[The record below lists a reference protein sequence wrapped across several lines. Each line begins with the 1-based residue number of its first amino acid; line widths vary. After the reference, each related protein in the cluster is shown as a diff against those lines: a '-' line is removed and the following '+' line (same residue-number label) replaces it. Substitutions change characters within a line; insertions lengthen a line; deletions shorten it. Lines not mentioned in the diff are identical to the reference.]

1 MCALALLVSQP
12 PAHVK
17 VTMPDA
23 AQHSAQPEL
32 PSPYE
37 PGKRRGR
44 ARRTH
49 TVAKVLL
56 ATLLTLGMVSGL
68 SVAFLYRHLN
78 GNLNVVDVAPQ
89 LYDRPTKVHIPAPKQ
104 PINILVMGSDSRDC
118 DGCGIDQE
126 AGGGSDTTILFH
138 LSADRESAYGV
149 SIPRDSLVDR
159 PDCKSADGDTIP
171 GGTNVI
177 WNAAYSYG
185 GPACTIQ
192 QFEQTTGVRID
203 NYIVVDF
210 GSFQDM
216 VDAVDGV
223 EVCVPEDI
231 DSSEYG
237 ITIKKGT
244 RTLNGKEALAYVRV
258 RHGVGD
264 GSDIGRIK
272 RQQAF
277 IGALVAKV
285 VSSGTLTR
293 IDRLVPFLNAA
304 TKSLTTDIP
313 NIKEMAKVG
322 LQFENI
328 GLKRIR
334 FITVPF
340 VYSTAQ
346 PGRVEWTD
354 DATTLW
360 KRIANDQPLGKLRDG
375 SLGANQVP
383 TSSTP
388 SGSASSS
395 SDSPSGSPSDSP
407 SDSGSSSTE
416 SPSDSESSSTGS
428 PSGTTSPSDGSSDGV
443 DASSDDLAFA
453 GLCS

>member
-1 MCALALLVSQP
+1 
-12 PAHVK
+12 
-17 VTMPDA
+17 MPDA
-23 AQHSAQPEL
+23 AQQPAQPEL
-32 PSPYE
+32 PSPYQ

-78 GNLNVVDVAPQ
+78 GNINHDEVTDQ
-89 LYDRPTKVHIPAPKQ
+89 LYDRPPKVRIDAPKQ
-104 PINILVMGSDSRDC
+104 PLNILVMGSDSRDC

-138 LSADRESAYGV
+138 LSADRQSAYGV

-159 PDCKSADGDTIP
+159 PDCKTDDGENIP
-171 GGTNVI
+171 GASNVM

-192 QFEQTTGVRID
+192 QFEQSTNIQID
-203 NYIVVDF
+203 NYVVVDF
-210 GSFQDM
+210 GSFKGM

-223 EVCVPEDI
+223 EVCVPDDI

-237 ITIKKGT
+237 ITIPAGT
-244 RTLNGKEALAYVRV
+244 RTLSGKEALAYVRV

-277 IGALVAKV
+277 IGALVGKV
-285 VSSGTLTR
+285 LSSGTLTR
-293 IDRLVPFLNAA
+293 FDRLVRFLNAA
-304 TKSLTTDIP
+304 TKGLTTDIDS
-313 NIKEMAKVG
+313 IKDMAKVG
-322 LQFENI
+322 LQFQDI

-334 FITVPF
+334 FLTVPF

-346 PGRVEWTD
+346 PGRVEWTP
-354 DATTLW
+354 DAATLW
-360 KRIANDQPLGKLRDG
+360 DRINHDKPLGKLRDG

-383 TSSTP
+383 
-388 SGSASSS
+388 SGGSSS
-395 SDSPSGSPSDSP
+395 SGSSTGGPTGDESSSSGS
-407 SDSGSSSTE
+407 
-416 SPSDSESSSTGS
+416 SPSDSES
-428 PSGTTSPSDGSSDGV
+428 PSDTTSPTDSATEGATDGTEEDDNGV
-443 DASSDDLAFA
+443 DASSDDLEFA

>member
-1 MCALALLVSQP
+1 
-12 PAHVK
+12 
-17 VTMPDA
+17 MPDA
-23 AQHSAQPEL
+23 AQPPAQPEL
-32 PSPYE
+32 PSPYH

-78 GNLNVVDVAPQ
+78 GNLNVVNVDDQ
-89 LYDRPTKVHIPAPKQ
+89 LYNRPKKVHIDAPKQ
-104 PINILVMGSDSRDC
+104 PVNILVMGSDSRDC

-126 AGGGSDTTILFH
+126 AGGGSDTTLLFH

-159 PDCKSADGDTIP
+159 PDCKSPDGDTIP
-171 GGTNVI
+171 GGTNVM

-192 QFEQTTGVRID
+192 QFEQTTGVPID
-203 NYIVVDF
+203 NYVVVDF

-354 DATTLW
+354 DADVLW

-375 SLGANQVP
+375 SIGANQVP
-383 TSSTP
+383 GSGTP
-388 SGSASSS
+388 TSSS
-395 SDSPSGSPSDSP
+395 STTATGSPSDDA
-407 SDSGSSSTE
+407 SDSTDTA
-416 SPSDSESSSTGS
+416 SPSDSESSTTGS
-428 PSGTTSPSDGSSDGV
+428 PSSTDSPTGAPSDSV

>member
-1 MCALALLVSQP
+1 
-12 PAHVK
+12 
-17 VTMPDA
+17 MPDA
-23 AQHSAQPEL
+23 VQHSAQPEL
-32 PSPYE
+32 PSPYQ

-78 GNLNVVDVAPQ
+78 GNVNVVDVAPQ
-89 LYDRPTKVHIPAPKQ
+89 LYDRPDKVHIDAPKQ

-118 DGCGIDQE
+118 SGCKIDGE
-126 AGGGSDTTILFH
+126 SGGGSDTTILFH
-138 LSADRESAYGV
+138 LSADRQSAYGV

-159 PDCKSADGDTIP
+159 PDCKSKDGDNIP
-171 GGTNVI
+171 GATDTM
-177 WNAAYSYG
+177 WNAAYSLG

-192 QFEQTTGVRID
+192 QFEQTTGIRID
-203 NYIVVDF
+203 NYVVVDF
-210 GSFQDM
+210 GSFQQM

-223 EVCVPEDI
+223 QVCVPEDI

-237 ITIKKGT
+237 ITIPAGT
-244 RTLNGKEALAYVRV
+244 RTLTGKEALAYVRV
-258 RHGVGD
+258 RHDVGD

-277 IGALVAKV
+277 IGALIAKV
-285 VSSGTLTR
+285 LSSGTLTR

-313 NIKEMAKVG
+313 NIKEMARVG
-322 LQFENI
+322 LQFKNI

-346 PGRVEWTD
+346 PGRVEWTE
-354 DATTLW
+354 DADTLW
-360 KRIANDQPLGKLRDG
+360 KRIANDQPLGKLRVG
-375 SLGANQVP
+375 SLGADQVP
-383 TSSTP
+383 GSSDP
-388 SGSASSS
+388 SASSS
-395 SDSPSGSPSDSP
+395 
-407 SDSGSSSTE
+407 E
-416 SPSDSESSSTGS
+416 SPSDESS
-428 PSGTTSPSDGSSDGV
+428 
-443 DASSDDLAFA
+443 
-453 GLCS
+453 

>member
-1 MCALALLVSQP
+1 M
-12 PAHVK
+12 K

-23 AQHSAQPEL
+23 AQHPAQPEL
-32 PSPYE
+32 PSPYQ

-44 ARRTH
+44 ARRAH

-78 GNLNVVDVAPQ
+78 GNVNYQPVAEQ
-89 LYDRPTKVHIPAPKQ
+89 LYNRPPKVHIDAPKQ

-118 DGCGIDQE
+118 DGCSIDGE

-138 LSADRESAYGV
+138 LSADRQSAYGV
-149 SIPRDSLVDR
+149 SIPRDSLVER
-159 PDCKSADGDTIP
+159 PDCKEEDGDVIP
-171 GGTNVI
+171 GGSDAM
-177 WNAAYSYG
+177 WNAAYSFG
-185 GPACTIQ
+185 GPSCTIQ
-192 QFEQTTGVRID
+192 QFEQDTGIQID
-203 NYIVVDF
+203 NYVVVDF
-210 GSFQDM
+210 GSFQGM

-237 ITIKKGT
+237 ITIPKGT
-244 RTLNGKEALAYVRV
+244 RTLSGKEALAYVRV

-277 IGALVAKV
+277 IGALVGKV
-285 VSSGTLTR
+285 LSSGTLTR
-293 IDRLVPFLNAA
+293 FDRLVRFLNAA
-304 TKSLTTDIP
+304 TKGLTTDIAS
-313 NIKEMAKVG
+313 IKDMAKVG
-322 LQFENI
+322 LQFQDI

-340 VYSTAQ
+340 VYEGA
-346 PGRVEWTD
+346 RVRWTS
-354 DATTLW
+354 DADVLW
-360 KRIANDQPLGKLRDG
+360 DRIKHDKPLGKLRDG

-383 TSSTP
+383 SGGTPGSTT
-388 SGSASSS
+388 SSS
-395 SDSPSGSPSDSP
+395 SGAAGDDESSSSTSSPSDS
-407 SDSGSSSTE
+407 DSSTTE
-416 SPSDSESSSTGS
+416 SPSD
-428 PSGTTSPSDGSSDGV
+428 TTSPSDGATDGTTDDDHGV
-443 DASSDDLAFA
+443 DASSDDLEFA
-453 GLCS
+453 GLCA

>member
-1 MCALALLVSQP
+1 M
-12 PAHVK
+12 K

-23 AQHSAQPEL
+23 AQHPAQPEL
-32 PSPYE
+32 PSPYQ

-78 GNLNVVDVAPQ
+78 GNLDVVNVDAQ
-89 LYDRPTKVHIPAPKQ
+89 LTNRPEKIKIKAPKQ

-118 DGCGIDQE
+118 DGCGLDKE

-138 LSADRESAYGV
+138 LSADRQSAYGV
-149 SIPRDSLVDR
+149 SIPRDSLVER
-159 PDCKSADGDTIP
+159 PDCKDEDGDVIP
-171 GGTNVI
+171 GGSGAM
-177 WNAAYSYG
+177 WNSAYSYG

-203 NYIVVDF
+203 NYVVVDF
-210 GSFQDM
+210 GSFQQM

-237 ITIKKGT
+237 ITIPAGT

-264 GSDIGRIK
+264 GSDIGRVK

-285 VSSGTLTR
+285 LSSGTLTR
-293 IDRLVPFLNAA
+293 FDRLVRFLNAA
-304 TKSLTTDIP
+304 TKGLTTDIAS
-313 NIKEMAKVG
+313 IKDMALVG
-322 LQFENI
+322 LQFKNI

-354 DATTLW
+354 DADTLW

-383 TSSTP
+383 
-388 SGSASSS
+388 SGSAS
-395 SDSPSGSPSDSP
+395 GSPTGSATDSP
-407 SDSGSSSTE
+407 SDDESSSTSSPSDPESSTSE
-416 SPSDSESSSTGS
+416 SPSD
-428 PSGTTSPSDGSSDGV
+428 TTSPSDDATDGGDDGV
-443 DASSDDLAFA
+443 DASSDDLEFA
-453 GLCS
+453 GLCT

>member
-1 MCALALLVSQP
+1 
-12 PAHVK
+12 
-17 VTMPDA
+17 
-23 AQHSAQPEL
+23 
-32 PSPYE
+32 
-37 PGKRRGR
+37 
-44 ARRTH
+44 
-49 TVAKVLL
+49 VAKVLL

-78 GNLNVVDVAPQ
+78 GNINHIVVDDQ
-89 LYDRPTKVHIPAPKQ
+89 LYDRPPKVHIDAPKQ
-104 PINILVMGSDSRDC
+104 PLNILVMGSDSRDC
-118 DGCGIDQE
+118 AGCGIDQE

-159 PDCKSADGDTIP
+159 PDCKNDDGDTIP
-171 GGTNVI
+171 GGTNVM

-192 QFEQTTGVRID
+192 QFEQTTGIQID
-203 NYIVVDF
+203 NYVVVDF
-210 GSFQDM
+210 GSFKGM

-237 ITIKKGT
+237 ITIPAGT
-244 RTLNGKEALAYVRV
+244 RTLDGKEALAYVRV

-285 VSSGTLTR
+285 LSSGTLTR
-293 IDRLVPFLNAA
+293 FDRLVRFLNAA
-304 TKSLTTDIP
+304 TQGLTTDIP

-322 LQFENI
+322 LQFQDI

-360 KRIANDQPLGKLRDG
+360 DRIANDQPLGKLRVG
-375 SLGANQVP
+375 SLGADQVP
-383 TSSTP
+383 TSGSATGSETP
-388 SGSASSS
+388 SGT
-395 SDSPSGSPSDSP
+395 GSPSDDESE
-407 SDSGSSSTE
+407 SESSST
-416 SPSDSESSSTGS
+416 SSASDSESSTTES
-428 PSGTTSPSDGSSDGV
+428 PSSTSSPSDEESSPGI
-443 DASSDDLAFA
+443 DASADDLDFA

>member
-1 MCALALLVSQP
+1 
-12 PAHVK
+12 
-17 VTMPDA
+17 MPDA
-23 AQHSAQPEL
+23 VQDPAQPEL
-32 PSPYE
+32 PSPYQ

-56 ATLLTLGMVSGL
+56 STLLTLGMVSGL

-78 GNLNVVDVAPQ
+78 DNINHVEVAGQ
-89 LYDRPTKVHIPAPKQ
+89 LYDRPEKVHTNTPKQ
-104 PINILVMGSDSRDC
+104 PLNILVMGSDSRDC
-118 DGCGIDQE
+118 DGCSIDGE

-138 LSADRESAYGV
+138 LSADRQSAYGV

-159 PDCKSADGDTIP
+159 PDCKSE
-171 GGTNVI
+171 
-177 WNAAYSYG
+177 YG

-192 QFEQTTGVRID
+192 QFEQDTGIQID
-203 NYIVVDF
+203 NYVVVDF
-210 GSFQDM
+210 GSFKGM

-237 ITIKKGT
+237 ITIPKGT
-244 RTLNGKEALAYVRV
+244 RTLDGKEALAYVRV

-277 IGALVAKV
+277 IGALVSKV
-285 VSSGTLTR
+285 LSSGTLTR
-293 IDRLVPFLNAA
+293 FDRLVRFLNAA
-304 TKSLTTDIP
+304 TKGLTTDI
-313 NIKEMAKVG
+313 NSIKDMAKVG
-322 LQFENI
+322 LQFRGI

-340 VYSTAQ
+340 VYEGA
-346 PGRVEWTD
+346 RVRWTS
-354 DATTLW
+354 DAATLW
-360 KRIANDQPLGKLRDG
+360 DRIKNDKPLGKLRDG
-375 SLGANQVP
+375 SIGANQVP
-383 TSSTP
+383 
-388 SGSASSS
+388 SGTQ
-395 SDSPSGSPSDSP
+395 P
-407 SDSGSSSTE
+407 SGSSSASGSE
-416 SPSDSESSSTGS
+416 SPDDEESTSGS
-428 PSGTTSPSDGSSDGV
+428 PSGTASPSDGATDGADDGV

>member
-1 MCALALLVSQP
+1 
-12 PAHVK
+12 
-17 VTMPDA
+17 
-23 AQHSAQPEL
+23 
-32 PSPYE
+32 
-37 PGKRRGR
+37 
-44 ARRTH
+44 
-49 TVAKVLL
+49 VAKVLL

-78 GNLNVVDVAPQ
+78 GNLNVVDVSSQ
-89 LYDRPTKVHIPAPKQ
+89 LTDRPDKVHIDAPKQ

-118 DGCGIDQE
+118 SGCKIDGE
-126 AGGGSDTTILFH
+126 SGGGSDTTLLFH

-159 PDCKSADGDTIP
+159 PDCKTKGGDTIS
-171 GGTNVI
+171 GASDVM
-177 WNAAYSYG
+177 WNAAYSLG

-192 QFEQTTGVRID
+192 QFEQTTGIQID
-203 NYIVVDF
+203 NYVVVDF
-210 GSFQDM
+210 GSFQQM

-237 ITIKKGT
+237 ITIPAGT
-244 RTLNGKEALAYVRV
+244 RTLDGKEALAYVRV

-285 VSSGTLTR
+285 LSSGTLTR
-293 IDRLVPFLNAA
+293 FDRLVRFLNAA

-313 NIKEMAKVG
+313 NIKDMALVG
-322 LQFENI
+322 LQFKHI

-346 PGRVEWTD
+346 PGRVEWTS
-354 DATTLW
+354 DADTLW
-360 KRIANDQPLGKLRDG
+360 DRIKYDKPLGKLRDG
-375 SLGANQVP
+375 SIGANQVP
-383 TSSTP
+383 SSGTTSSSTSSTGTESP
-388 SGSASSS
+388 SGDESPSGTS
-395 SDSPSGSPSDSP
+395 SPSGSE
-407 SDSGSSSTE
+407 SSTTE
-416 SPSDSESSSTGS
+416 SPSDSS
-428 PSGTTSPSDGSSDGV
+428 SPSDGSSDGV
-443 DASSDDLAFA
+443 DATSDDLAFA
-453 GLCS
+453 GLCT

>member
-1 MCALALLVSQP
+1 
-12 PAHVK
+12 VK

-32 PSPYE
+32 PSPYQA
-37 PGKRRGR
+37 GKRRGR
-44 ARRTH
+44 ARRSH

-78 GNLNVVDVAPQ
+78 GNINHIVVDDQ
-89 LYDRPTKVHIPAPKQ
+89 LYDRPPKVHIDAPKQ
-104 PINILVMGSDSRDC
+104 PLNILVMGSDSRDC
-118 DGCGIDQE
+118 AGCGIDQE

-159 PDCKSADGDTIP
+159 PDCKNDDGDTIP
-171 GGTNVI
+171 GGTNVM

-192 QFEQTTGVRID
+192 QFEQTTGIQID
-203 NYIVVDF
+203 NYVVVDF
-210 GSFQDM
+210 GSFKGM

-237 ITIKKGT
+237 ITIPAGT
-244 RTLNGKEALAYVRV
+244 RTLDGKEALAYVRV

-285 VSSGTLTR
+285 LSSGTLTR
-293 IDRLVPFLNAA
+293 FDRLVRFLNAA
-304 TKSLTTDIP
+304 TQGLTTDIP

-322 LQFENI
+322 LQFQDI

-340 VYSTAQ
+340 VYSTSQ

-360 KRIANDQPLGKLRDG
+360 DRIANDQPLGKLRVG
-375 SLGANQVP
+375 SLGADQVP
-383 TSSTP
+383 TSGSASGSETP
-388 SGSASSS
+388 SGT
-395 SDSPSGSPSDSP
+395 GSPSDDESE
-407 SDSGSSSTE
+407 SESSST
-416 SPSDSESSSTGS
+416 SSASDSESSTTES
-428 PSGTTSPSDGSSDGV
+428 PSSTSSPSDEESSPGI
-443 DASSDDLAFA
+443 DASADDLDFA

>member
-1 MCALALLVSQP
+1 
-12 PAHVK
+12 
-17 VTMPDA
+17 MPDA
-23 AQHSAQPEL
+23 VQQPAQPEL
-32 PSPYE
+32 PPPYRR
-37 PGKRRGR
+37 PKRRAR

-49 TVAKVLL
+49 TVAKVLG
-56 ATLLTLGMVSGL
+56 ATLLTLAMVSGL

-78 GNLNVVDVAPQ
+78 GNLNVVSVDDQ
-89 LYDRPTKVHIPAPKQ
+89 LTNRPEKVHISAPKQ

-118 DGCGIDQE
+118 AGCGLDDE

-138 LSADRESAYGV
+138 LSADRQSAYGV

-159 PDCKSADGDTIP
+159 PDCEDEDGKTIP
-171 GGTNVI
+171 GASDAM
-177 WNAAYSYG
+177 WNAAYTYG

-192 QFEQTTGVRID
+192 QFEQTTGVRVD
-203 NYIVVDF
+203 NYVVVDF
-210 GSFQDM
+210 GSFKEM

-223 EVCVPEDI
+223 EVCVPQDI

-237 ITIKKGT
+237 ITIPAGT
-244 RTLNGKEALAYVRV
+244 RTLDGKEALAYVRV

-285 VSSGTLTR
+285 ISSGTLTR
-293 IDRLVPFLNAA
+293 FDRLVRFLNAA

-313 NIKEMAKVG
+313 NIKEMGLVG
-322 LQFENI
+322 LQFKNI

-346 PGRVEWTD
+346 PGRVEWTS
-354 DATTLW
+354 DADTLW
-360 KRIANDQPLGKLRDG
+360 KRIANDQPLGKLRVG
-375 SLGANQVP
+375 SLGADQVP
-383 TSSTP
+383 GSGGTTP
-388 SGSASSS
+388 T
-395 SDSPSGSPSDSP
+395 PSDSP
-407 SDSGSSSTE
+407 SSSDSS
-416 SPSDSESSSTGS
+416 SPSDSASSSDSSS
-428 PSGTTSPSDGSSDGV
+428 PSTTTSDEPSDEPSDSI
-443 DASSDDLAFA
+443 DASKDDLEFA
-453 GLCS
+453 GLCT

>member
-1 MCALALLVSQP
+1 
-12 PAHVK
+12 
-17 VTMPDA
+17 MPDA

-32 PSPYE
+32 PSPYQ

-44 ARRTH
+44 ARRSH

-78 GNLNVVDVAPQ
+78 GNLNVVDVSGQ
-89 LYDRPTKVHIPAPKQ
+89 LTDRPDKIRISAPKQ
-104 PINILVMGSDSRDC
+104 PMNILVMGSDSRDC
-118 DGCGIDQE
+118 DGCGIDKE
-126 AGGGSDTTILFH
+126 AGGGSDTTLLFH

-149 SIPRDSLVDR
+149 SIPRDSLIDR
-159 PDCKSADGDTIP
+159 PDCKSPDGDTIP
-171 GGTNVI
+171 GGTNVM

-237 ITIKKGT
+237 ITIPAGT

-277 IGALVAKV
+277 IAALTEKV
-285 VSSGTLTR
+285 ISGGTLTR
-293 IDRLVPFLNAA
+293 FDRLVRFLNAA
-304 TKSLTTDIP
+304 TASLTTDIP

-322 LQFENI
+322 LQFKNI

-346 PGRVEWTD
+346 PGRVEWTE
-354 DATTLW
+354 DAATLW

-375 SLGANQVP
+375 SIGANQVP
-383 TSSTP
+383 SSGTA
-388 SGSASSS
+388 SESASSS
-395 SDSPSGSPSDSP
+395 STESPSGDESSSSTSSPSDSP
-407 SDSGSSSTE
+407 SDSESATESPSSTE
-416 SPSDSESSSTGS
+416 SPSDDA
-428 PSGTTSPSDGSSDGV
+428 SDSV
-443 DASSDDLAFA
+443 DASSDDLEFA

>member
-1 MCALALLVSQP
+1 
-12 PAHVK
+12 
-17 VTMPDA
+17 MPDA
-23 AQHSAQPEL
+23 AHSAQPEL
-32 PSPYE
+32 PSPYQ

-44 ARRTH
+44 ARRVH

-56 ATLLTLGMVSGL
+56 ATLLTLAMVSGL

-78 GNLNVVDVAPQ
+78 GNLDVVNVDKQ
-89 LYDRPTKVHIPAPKQ
+89 LYDRPAKVHIDAPKQ
-104 PINILVMGSDSRDC
+104 PMNILVMGSDSRDC
-118 DGCGIDQE
+118 DGCKIDGE

-138 LSADRESAYGV
+138 LSADRQSAYGV

-159 PDCKSADGDTIP
+159 PDCKSTDGDTIP
-171 GGTNVI
+171 GASDVM

-192 QFEQTTGVRID
+192 QFEQDTGIQID

-210 GSFQDM
+210 GSFKDM

-244 RTLNGKEALAYVRV
+244 RTLDGKEALAYVRV

-285 VSSGTLTR
+285 LSSGTLTR
-293 IDRLVPFLNAA
+293 FDRLVRFLNAA

-322 LQFENI
+322 LQFKNI

-334 FITVPF
+334 FLTVPF

-354 DATTLW
+354 DAKTLW
-360 KRIANDQPLGKLRDG
+360 DRIKNDKPLGKLRDG
-375 SLGANQVP
+375 SIGANQVP
-383 TSSTP
+383 SGTTSSNSPSDTSSPSDGDSESTGTASPSDDASATATP
-388 SGSASSS
+388 SGS
-395 SDSPSGSPSDSP
+395 GSPSATP
-407 SDSGSSSTE
+407 T
-416 SPSDSESSSTGS
+416 
-428 PSGTTSPSDGSSDGV
+428 DGSSDGV
-443 DASSDDLAFA
+443 DASNDDLAFA
-453 GLCS
+453 GLCTSSS

>member
-1 MCALALLVSQP
+1 
-12 PAHVK
+12 
-17 VTMPDA
+17 MPDA
-23 AQHSAQPEL
+23 AQQPAQPEL
-32 PSPYE
+32 PSPYQ

-44 ARRTH
+44 ARRAH

-78 GNLNVVDVAPQ
+78 GNLNVVNVDDQ
-89 LYDRPTKVHIPAPKQ
+89 LYNRPTKVHIDAPKQ
-104 PINILVMGSDSRDC
+104 PVNILVMGSDSRDC

-159 PDCKSADGDTIP
+159 PDCKSSDGDTIP
-171 GGTNVI
+171 GGTNVM

-192 QFEQTTGVRID
+192 QFEQTTGVPID
-203 NYIVVDF
+203 NYVVVDF

-354 DATTLW
+354 DADVLW

-375 SLGANQVP
+375 SIGANQVP
-383 TSSTP
+383 SSGTP
-388 SGSASSS
+388 SSS
-395 SDSPSGSPSDSP
+395 SSTSASG
-407 SDSGSSSTE
+407 
-416 SPSDSESSSTGS
+416 SPSDSESSSSESPSDPESSTTGS
-428 PSGTTSPSDGSSDGV
+428 PSDTSSPSDDSSDGV

>member
-1 MCALALLVSQP
+1 
-12 PAHVK
+12 
-17 VTMPDA
+17 MPDA
-23 AQHSAQPEL
+23 AQPSAQPEL
-32 PSPYE
+32 PSPYQA
-37 PGKRRGR
+37 GKRRGR
-44 ARRTH
+44 TRRTH

-78 GNLNVVDVAPQ
+78 GNLNVVDVTGQ
-89 LYDRPTKVHIPAPKQ
+89 LTDRPEKVHIDAPKQ

-118 DGCGIDQE
+118 NGCKIDGE
-126 AGGGSDTTILFH
+126 SGGGSDTTILFH
-138 LSADRESAYGV
+138 LSADRQSAYGV

-159 PDCKSADGDTIP
+159 PECETKDGDTIA
-171 GGTNVI
+171 GGTNVM
-177 WNAAYSYG
+177 WNAAYSLG

-192 QFEQTTGVRID
+192 QFEQTTGIKID
-203 NYIVVDF
+203 NYVVVDF
-210 GSFQDM
+210 GSFQQM

-237 ITIKKGT
+237 ITIPAGT
-244 RTLNGKEALAYVRV
+244 RTLDGKEALAYVRV

-285 VSSGTLTR
+285 LSSGTLTR
-293 IDRLVPFLNAA
+293 FDRLVRFLNAA

-313 NIKEMAKVG
+313 NIKDMALVG
-322 LQFENI
+322 LQFKHI

-346 PGRVEWTD
+346 PGRVEWTS
-354 DATTLW
+354 DAQTLW
-360 KRIANDQPLGKLRDG
+360 DRIKYDKPLGKLRDG
-375 SLGANQVP
+375 SIGANQVP
-383 TSSTP
+383 SSTTI
-388 SGSASSS
+388 SGSAT
-395 SDSPSGSPSDSP
+395 
-407 SDSGSSSTE
+407 SSSTE
-416 SPSDSESSSTGS
+416 SPSGDESSTGS
-428 PSGTTSPSDGSSDGV
+428 SSPSETSTTESPSGTSSPSDDSSDGV
-443 DASSDDLAFA
+443 DATSDDLAFA
-453 GLCS
+453 GLCT

>member
-1 MCALALLVSQP
+1 
-12 PAHVK
+12 
-17 VTMPDA
+17 MPDA
-23 AQHSAQPEL
+23 AQQPAQPEL
-32 PSPYE
+32 PSPYQ

-44 ARRTH
+44 ARRAH

-56 ATLLTLGMVSGL
+56 ATMLTLGMVSGL

-78 GNLNVVDVAPQ
+78 GNLNVVNVDDQ
-89 LYDRPTKVHIPAPKQ
+89 LYNRPTKVHIDAPKQ
-104 PINILVMGSDSRDC
+104 PVNILVMGSDSRDC
-118 DGCGIDQE
+118 AGCGIDQE

-159 PDCKSADGDTIP
+159 PDCKSSDGDTIP
-171 GGTNVI
+171 GGTNVM

-192 QFEQTTGVRID
+192 QFEQTTGVPID
-203 NYIVVDF
+203 NYVVVDF

-285 VSSGTLTR
+285 ISSGTLTR

-354 DATTLW
+354 DADVLW

-375 SLGANQVP
+375 SIGANQVP
-383 TSSTP
+383 SGTPTGSSST
-388 SGSASSS
+388 SAT
-395 SDSPSGSPSDSP
+395 DSP
-407 SDSGSSSTE
+407 SD
-416 SPSDSESSSTGS
+416 SPSDSESSSTESPSDTESSTTGS
-428 PSGTTSPSDGSSDGV
+428 PSDTSSPSDDSSEGV
-443 DASSDDLAFA
+443 DATSDDLAFA

>member
-1 MCALALLVSQP
+1 
-12 PAHVK
+12 
-17 VTMPDA
+17 MPDA
-23 AQHSAQPEL
+23 AQHPAQPEL
-32 PSPYE
+32 PSPYQR
-37 PGKRRGR
+37 PKRRGR
-44 ARRTH
+44 ARRVH

-78 GNLNVVDVAPQ
+78 GNVNHVEVKDQ
-89 LYDRPTKVHIPAPKQ
+89 LYDRPAKVHIDAPKQ
-104 PINILVMGSDSRDC
+104 PLNILVMGSDSRDC
-118 DGCGIDQE
+118 AGCDIDSE

-138 LSADRESAYGV
+138 LSADRKTAYGV

-159 PDCKSADGDTIP
+159 PDCKTKSGATIP
-171 GGTNVI
+171 GASDVM

-185 GPACTIQ
+185 GQACTIQ
-192 QFEQTTGVRID
+192 QFEQDTGIQID
-203 NYIVVDF
+203 NYVVVDF
-210 GSFQDM
+210 GSFKGM

-237 ITIKKGT
+237 ITIPAGT
-244 RTLNGKEALAYVRV
+244 RTLDGKEALAYVRV

-285 VSSGTLTR
+285 LSSGTLTR
-293 IDRLVPFLNAA
+293 FDRLVRFLNAA
-304 TKSLTTDIP
+304 TKGLTTDIA
-313 NIKEMAKVG
+313 NIKDMAKIG
-322 LQFENI
+322 LQFKNI

-346 PGRVEWTD
+346 PGRVEWTS
-354 DATTLW
+354 DADTLW
-360 KRIANDQPLGKLRDG
+360 DRIKNDKPLGKLRDG
-375 SLGANQVP
+375 SIGADQV
-383 TSSTP
+383 P
-388 SGSASSS
+388 SGSTSTGTSTATGTESPSGDDSSS
-395 SDSPSGSPSDSP
+395 STSSPSG
-407 SDSGSSSTE
+407 SSTE
-416 SPSDSESSSTGS
+416 SPSGSSS
-428 PSGTTSPSDGSSDGV
+428 PSGDSSDGV
-443 DASSDDLAFA
+443 DASSDDLEFA
-453 GLCS
+453 GLCT

>member
-1 MCALALLVSQP
+1 
-12 PAHVK
+12 
-17 VTMPDA
+17 MPDA
-23 AQHSAQPEL
+23 AQHPAQPEL
-32 PSPYE
+32 PSPYQG
-37 PGKRRGR
+37 GKRRGR

-56 ATLLTLGMVSGL
+56 ATVLTLGMVSGL

-78 GNLNVVDVAPQ
+78 GNLNVQNVDDQ
-89 LYDRPTKVHIPAPKQ
+89 LGDDRPDKVKVEGPKAPL
-104 PINILVMGSDSRDC
+104 NILVMGSDSRDC
-118 DGCGIDQE
+118 KGCGLDQE

-149 SIPRDSLVDR
+149 SIPRDSLVTR
-159 PDCKSADGDTIP
+159 PDCISEDGDTIP
-171 GGTNVI
+171 GGSSQI
-177 WNAAYSYG
+177 WNAAFSYG
-185 GPACTIQ
+185 GAACTIK
-192 QFEQTTGVRID
+192 QFEATTGVRVD
-203 NYIVVDF
+203 NYVVVDF
-210 GSFQDM
+210 ASFQGM

-231 DSSEYG
+231 DDQAHG

-244 RTLNGKEALAYVRV
+244 RTLTGKEALAYVRV

-277 IGALVAKV
+277 IGALIAKV
-285 VSSGTLTR
+285 LSSGTLTR

-322 LQFENI
+322 LQFKNI

-346 PGRVEWTD
+346 PGRVEWTE
-354 DATTLW
+354 DADTLW
-360 KRIANDQPLGKLRDG
+360 KRIANDQPLGKLRVG
-375 SLGANQVP
+375 SLGADQVP
-383 TSSTP
+383 SGGASDSATTSDSESP
-388 SGSASSS
+388 SDGE
-395 SDSPSGSPSDSP
+395 SPSGS
-407 SDSGSSSTE
+407 E
-416 SPSDSESSSTGS
+416 S
-428 PSGTTSPSDGSSDGV
+428 PSGTASPSGEPSDSI
-443 DASSDDLAFA
+443 DASSSDL
-453 GLCS
+453 

>member
-1 MCALALLVSQP
+1 
-12 PAHVK
+12 
-17 VTMPDA
+17 MPDA
-23 AQHSAQPEL
+23 AQHPAQPEL
-32 PSPYE
+32 PSPYQ

-44 ARRTH
+44 ARRSH

-78 GNLNVVDVAPQ
+78 GNLNVVDVSGQ
-89 LYDRPTKVHIPAPKQ
+89 LEDRPDKVRISAPKQ
-104 PINILVMGSDSRDC
+104 PMNILVMGSDSRDC
-118 DGCGIDQE
+118 DGCDIDHE
-126 AGGGSDTTILFH
+126 AGGGSDTTLLFH

-159 PDCKSADGDTIP
+159 PDCTSPDGDTIP
-171 GGTNVI
+171 GATNVI
-177 WNAAYSYG
+177 WNAAFSIG

-237 ITIKKGT
+237 ITIPAGT

-277 IGALVAKV
+277 IAALTEKV
-285 VSSGTLTR
+285 ISGGTLTR
-293 IDRLVPFLNAA
+293 FDRLVRFLNAA
-304 TKSLTTDIP
+304 TASLTTDIP

-322 LQFENI
+322 LQFKNI

-340 VYSTAQ
+340 VYSESQ
-346 PGRVEWTD
+346 PGRVEWTE
-354 DATTLW
+354 DADTLW
-360 KRIANDQPLGKLRDG
+360 KRIANDQPLGKLRVG
-375 SLGANQVP
+375 SIGADQAP
-383 TSSTP
+383 TSTP
-388 SGSASSS
+388 SDSATLWHQQ
-395 SDSPSGSPSDSP
+395 PERRRERERVVEHLVAVGQR
-407 SDSGSSSTE
+407 
-416 SPSDSESSSTGS
+416 
-428 PSGTTSPSDGSSDGV
+428 V
-443 DASSDDLAFA
+443 LDDRVAVEHYVA
-453 GLCS
+453 D

>member
-1 MCALALLVSQP
+1 
-12 PAHVK
+12 VK
-17 VTMPDA
+17 VTMPHA
-23 AQHSAQPEL
+23 AQDPAQPEL
-32 PSPYE
+32 PSPYQ

-44 ARRTH
+44 ARRVH

-78 GNLNVVDVAPQ
+78 GNIHHVVVADQ
-89 LYDRPTKVHIPAPKQ
+89 LYDRPAKVHIDAPKQ

-118 DGCGIDQE
+118 TGCAIDGE
-126 AGGGSDTTILFH
+126 SGGGSDTTILFH
-138 LSADRESAYGV
+138 LSADRQSAYGV

-159 PDCKSADGDTIP
+159 PDCKTDDGDTIP
-171 GGTNVI
+171 GGANVM

-185 GPACTIQ
+185 GPSCTIQ
-192 QFEQTTGVRID
+192 QFEQTTGIQID
-203 NYIVVDF
+203 NYVVVDF
-210 GSFQDM
+210 GSFKGM

-237 ITIKKGT
+237 ITIPAGT
-244 RTLNGKEALAYVRV
+244 RTLDGKEALAYVRV

-285 VSSGTLTR
+285 LSSGTLTR
-293 IDRLVPFLNAA
+293 FDRLVRFLNAA
-304 TKSLTTDIP
+304 TQGLTTDIA
-313 NIKEMAKVG
+313 NIKDMAKIG
-322 LQFENI
+322 LQFQDI
-328 GLKRIR
+328 GLKKIR

-340 VYSTAQ
+340 VYSQSQ
-346 PGRVEWTD
+346 PGRVEWTS
-354 DATTLW
+354 DAATLW
-360 KRIANDQPLGKLRDG
+360 DRIRTDKPLGKLRDG

-383 TSSTP
+383 
-388 SGSASSS
+388 
-395 SDSPSGSPSDSP
+395 
-407 SDSGSSSTE
+407 SGSSSS
-416 SPSDSESSSTGS
+416 SPSPSSPDSSSPSS
-428 PSGTTSPSDGSSDGV
+428 PSGTSSPTEGSSHSV
-443 DASSDDLAFA
+443 DASADDLAFA
-453 GLCS
+453 GLCT

>member
-1 MCALALLVSQP
+1 
-12 PAHVK
+12 
-17 VTMPDA
+17 MPDA

-32 PSPYE
+32 PSPYQ

-44 ARRTH
+44 ARRSH

-78 GNLNVVDVAPQ
+78 GNLDVVNVDDQ
-89 LYDRPTKVHIPAPKQ
+89 LTNRPDKVRIQAPKQ

-118 DGCGIDQE
+118 DGCGLDNE
-126 AGGGSDTTILFH
+126 AGGGSDTTLLFH
-138 LSADRESAYGV
+138 LSADRQSAYGV

-159 PDCKSADGDTIP
+159 PDCKTEDGETIE
-171 GGTNVI
+171 GASQSI

-203 NYIVVDF
+203 NYVVVDF
-210 GSFQDM
+210 GSFQQM

-237 ITIKKGT
+237 ITIPAGT
-244 RTLNGKEALAYVRV
+244 RTLDGKEALAYVRV

-264 GSDIGRIK
+264 GSDIGRVK

-285 VSSGTLTR
+285 LSSGTLTR
-293 IDRLVPFLNAA
+293 FDRLVRFLNAA
-304 TKSLTTDIP
+304 TKGLTTDIA
-313 NIKEMAKVG
+313 NIKDMALVG
-322 LQFENI
+322 LQFKHI

-340 VYSTAQ
+340 VYSATQ
-346 PGRVEWTD
+346 SGRVEWTE
-354 DATTLW
+354 DADTLW

-383 TSSTP
+383 TSD
-388 SGSASSS
+388 SASG
-395 SDSPSGSPSDSP
+395 SPSGSSTEDPSGDES
-407 SDSGSSSTE
+407 SSSSTTSDPESTESSSE
-416 SPSDSESSSTGS
+416 SPSDTASPTDDSTDEG
-428 PSGTTSPSDGSSDGV
+428 DGGV
-443 DASSDDLAFA
+443 DASADDLEFA
-453 GLCS
+453 GLCA

>member
-1 MCALALLVSQP
+1 
-12 PAHVK
+12 
-17 VTMPDA
+17 MPDA

-32 PSPYE
+32 PSPYQ

-44 ARRTH
+44 ARRSH

-78 GNLNVVDVAPQ
+78 GNLNVVNVDDQ
-89 LYDRPTKVHIPAPKQ
+89 LSNRPDKIRIAHAPKQ
-104 PINILVMGSDSRDC
+104 PMNILVMGSDSRDC
-118 DGCGIDQE
+118 DGCGIDKE

-159 PDCKSADGDTIP
+159 PDCKSEDGDTIP
-171 GGTNVI
+171 GASNVM

-185 GPACTIQ
+185 GPACTMQ
-192 QFEQTTGVRID
+192 QFEQTTGIFVD
-203 NYIVVDF
+203 NYVVVDF
-210 GSFQDM
+210 GSFQQM

-237 ITIKKGT
+237 ITIPKGT
-244 RTLNGKEALAYVRV
+244 RTLTGKEALAYVRV

-285 VSSGTLTR
+285 LSSGTLTR
-293 IDRLVPFLNAA
+293 FDRLVRFLNAA

-313 NIKEMAKVG
+313 NIKDMALVG
-322 LQFENI
+322 LQFKHI

-334 FITVPF
+334 FLTVPF
-340 VYSTAQ
+340 VYSSTQ
-346 PGRVEWTD
+346 PGRVEWTE
-354 DATTLW
+354 DADTLW

-383 TSSTP
+383 SGTP
-388 SGSASSS
+388 
-395 SDSPSGSPSDSP
+395 
-407 SDSGSSSTE
+407 SGSSSTTE
-416 SPSDSESSSTGS
+416 SPGDDESSSGTSSPSDSS
-428 PSGTTSPSDGSSDGV
+428 SPSDDATDDDGV
-443 DASSDDLAFA
+443 DASADDLAFA
-453 GLCS
+453 GLCT

>member
-1 MCALALLVSQP
+1 
-12 PAHVK
+12 
-17 VTMPDA
+17 MPDA
-23 AQHSAQPEL
+23 AQHPAQPEL
-32 PSPYE
+32 PSPYQ

-44 ARRTH
+44 ARRSH

-56 ATLLTLGMVSGL
+56 ATMLTLGMVSGL

-78 GNLNVVDVAPQ
+78 GNLNVVDVSGQ
-89 LYDRPTKVHIPAPKQ
+89 LENRPDKVHIPAPKQ
-104 PINILVMGSDSRDC
+104 PMNILVMGSDSRDC

-126 AGGGSDTTILFH
+126 AGGGSDTTLLFH

-159 PDCKSADGDTIP
+159 PECESPDGDTIP
-171 GGTNVI
+171 GGTNVM

-203 NYIVVDF
+203 NYVVVDF

-237 ITIKKGT
+237 ITIPAGT

-277 IGALVAKV
+277 IAALTEKV
-285 VSSGTLTR
+285 ISGGTLTR
-293 IDRLVPFLNAA
+293 FDRLVRFLNAA
-304 TKSLTTDIP
+304 TASLTTDIP

-322 LQFENI
+322 LQFKNI

-346 PGRVEWTD
+346 PGRVEWTS

-360 KRIANDQPLGKLRDG
+360 DRIAHDKPLGKLREG
-375 SLGANQVP
+375 SIGADQVP
-383 TSSTP
+383 GSGTPSDTSSASDGATVSDESSSTSST
-388 SGSASSS
+388 S
-395 SDSPSGSPSDSP
+395 SPSG
-407 SDSGSSSTE
+407 TE
-416 SPSDSESSSTGS
+416 SPSSD
-428 PSGTTSPSDGSSDGV
+428 PSDSV
-443 DASSDDLAFA
+443 DASADDLEFA

>member
-1 MCALALLVSQP
+1 
-12 PAHVK
+12 VK

-23 AQHSAQPEL
+23 AQHPAQPEL
-32 PSPYE
+32 PSPYQ

-44 ARRTH
+44 TRRTH

-78 GNLNVVDVAPQ
+78 GNLNVVDVANQ
-89 LYDRPTKVHIPAPKQ
+89 LTNRPDKVKIRAPKQ

-118 DGCGIDQE
+118 SGCKIDGE
-126 AGGGSDTTILFH
+126 SGGGSDTTILFH

-159 PDCKSADGDTIP
+159 PDCRTKDGDTIA
-171 GGTNVI
+171 GASNTM
-177 WNAAYSYG
+177 WNAAYSLG

-192 QFEQTTGVRID
+192 QFEQTTGIRID
-203 NYIVVDF
+203 NYVVVDF
-210 GSFQDM
+210 GSFQQM

-237 ITIKKGT
+237 ITIPAGT

-285 VSSGTLTR
+285 LSSGTLTR
-293 IDRLVPFLNAA
+293 FDRLVRFLNAA

-313 NIKEMAKVG
+313 NIKDMALVG
-322 LQFENI
+322 LQFKHI

-340 VYSTAQ
+340 VYSTSQ

-354 DATTLW
+354 DAQTLW
-360 KRIANDQPLGKLRDG
+360 DRIKYDKPLGKLRDG
-375 SLGANQVP
+375 SIGANQVP
-383 TSSTP
+383 SSGTP

-395 SDSPSGSPSDSP
+395 GTESPSEGESTSSGSPSSSDQSSSTTESPSGSS
-407 SDSGSSSTE
+407 
-416 SPSDSESSSTGS
+416 S
-428 PSGTTSPSDGSSDGV
+428 PSGDSSDGV
-443 DASSDDLAFA
+443 DATSDDLAFA
-453 GLCS
+453 GLCT

>member
-1 MCALALLVSQP
+1 
-12 PAHVK
+12 
-17 VTMPDA
+17 MPDA

-32 PSPYE
+32 PSPYQ

-44 ARRTH
+44 TRRTH

-78 GNLNVVDVAPQ
+78 GNLNVVDVSGQ
-89 LYDRPTKVHIPAPKQ
+89 LTDRPEKVHIDAPKQ

-118 DGCGIDQE
+118 SGCKIDGE
-126 AGGGSDTTILFH
+126 SGGGSDTTILFH
-138 LSADRESAYGV
+138 LSADRQSAYGV

-159 PDCKSADGDTIP
+159 PHCQTKNGDTIP
-171 GGTNVI
+171 GASDVM
-177 WNAAYSYG
+177 WDAAFSLG

-203 NYIVVDF
+203 NYVVVDF
-210 GSFQDM
+210 GSFQQM

-237 ITIKKGT
+237 ITIPAGT
-244 RTLNGKEALAYVRV
+244 RTLSGKQALAYVRV

-285 VSSGTLTR
+285 LSSGTLTR
-293 IDRLVPFLNAA
+293 FDRLVRFLNAA

-313 NIKEMAKVG
+313 NIKDMALVG
-322 LQFENI
+322 LQFKHI

-346 PGRVEWTD
+346 PSRVEGTD
-354 DATTLW
+354 AAQTRW
-360 KRIANDQPLGKLRDG
+360 ARIKYDKPLGKLRDG
-375 SLGANQVP
+375 SIGANQVP
-383 TSSTP
+383 SSGAPT
-388 SGSASSS
+388 GSASSS
-395 SDSPSGSPSDSP
+395 QSPSSGQTASSTSSPSDSP
-407 SDSGSSSTE
+407 SDSSTTE
-416 SPSDSESSSTGS
+416 SPSDSSSPT
-428 PSGTTSPSDGSSDGV
+428 DGSTD
-443 DASSDDLAFA
+443 
-453 GLCS
+453 

>member
-1 MCALALLVSQP
+1 MVLSSSTSLM

-23 AQHSAQPEL
+23 AQPPAQPEL
-32 PSPYE
+32 PSAYR

-44 ARRTH
+44 ARRSH

-78 GNLNVVDVAPQ
+78 DNLNVVNVDDQ
-89 LYDRPTKVHIPAPKQ
+89 LSNRPDKVRISAPKQ
-104 PINILVMGSDSRDC
+104 PVNILVMGSDSRDC
-118 DGCGIDQE
+118 EGCGIDQE
-126 AGGGSDTTILFH
+126 SAGGSDTTILFH
-138 LSADRESAYGV
+138 LSADRQSAYGV

-159 PDCKSADGDTIP
+159 PECKADDGDAIP
-171 GGTNVI
+171 GGTNVM

-185 GPACTIQ
+185 GAACTIQ
-192 QFEQTTGVRID
+192 QFEQTTGVFVD
-203 NYIVVDF
+203 NYVVVDF
-210 GSFQDM
+210 GSFKDM

-231 DSSEYG
+231 DSSQYG
-237 ITIKKGT
+237 ITIPAGT
-244 RTLNGKEALAYVRV
+244 RTLSGKEALAYVRV

-277 IGALVAKV
+277 IAALIEKV
-285 VSSGTLTR
+285 ISGGTLTR
-293 IDRLVPFLNAA
+293 FDRLVRFLNAA
-304 TKSLTTDIP
+304 TASLTTDIP

-322 LQFENI
+322 LQFKNI

-334 FITVPF
+334 FLTVPF
-340 VYSTAQ
+340 VYSSSQ

-354 DATTLW
+354 EADTLW
-360 KRIANDQPLGKLRDG
+360 QRIANDQPLGKLRVG
-375 SLGANQVP
+375 SIGADQVP
-383 TSSTP
+383 NGSGS
-388 SGSASSS
+388 SGSASADPSESTDSS
-395 SDSPSGSPSDSP
+395 SPSGTGSPSDTASP
-407 SDSGSSSTE
+407 TDEPTDE
-416 SPSDSESSSTGS
+416 
-428 PSGTTSPSDGSSDGV
+428 PSDGIG
-443 DASSDDLAFA
+443 ASSEDLEFA